1 MTLALSSLSLFRP
14 ASLADALHMLRDEGA
29 LVPIAGCT
37 DVYVNLHFGVA
48 KEQRYIDLWP
58 IPELRGIAAD
68 GATLRIGALTTYSEL
83 IHSPLVRRR
92 IPMLAAAAR
101 EVGGRQ
107 IQHRGTIGGNI
118 ANASPAGDSLP
129 ALAAAEATIVLRSAT
144 AERKVPLAAYF
155 TGYRTTVRQPDELI
169 VAVEIPKIEGRQY
182 WRKVGTRRAQAIS
195 KVMCA
200 AVRGPRVKV
209 ALGSVAAT
217 VVRLPET
224 ERILS
229 SQGTLAQAQAALRR
243 EIAPIDDIRSTAD
256 YRREVSAN
264 LLADFWQTTAGLTS
278 GRHGTGRGRDSRSVT
293 PDTLLK

>member
-1 MTLALSSLSLFRP
+1 MTRPSSSLSLLRP
-14 ASLADALHMLRDEGA
+14 AALADALHMLRDEGP
-29 LVPIAGCT
+29 LMPLAGCT
-37 DVYVNLHFGVA
+37 DVYVNLHFGLA

-68 GATLRIGALTTYSEL
+68 GSTLRIGALTTYSEL
-83 IHSPLVRRR
+83 IKSALVRRR
-92 IPMLAAAAR
+92 IPMLVAAAR

-118 ANASPAGDSLP
+118 ANASPAGDALP
-129 ALAAAEATIVLRSAT
+129 PLAAADATIVLRSAST
-144 AERKVPLAAYF
+144 ERKIPVTEFF
-155 TGYRTTVRQPDELI
+155 TGYRQTMRHADELI

-200 AVRGPRVKV
+200 AVRGPVVKI

-217 VVRLPET
+217 VVRLQET
-224 ERILS
+224 EHILS
-229 SQGTLAQAQAALRR
+229 SRGSLAEAQAALKR
-243 EIAPIDDIRSTAD
+243 EIAPIDDVRSTAD

-264 LLADFWQTTAGLTS
+264 LLADFWQSSAGLQP
-278 GRHGTGRGRDSRSVT
+278 RLRVPR
-293 PDTLLK
+293 K

>member
-1 MTLALSSLSLFRP
+1 MTRPSSSLSLLRP
-14 ASLADALHMLRDEGA
+14 AALADALHMLRDEGP
-29 LVPIAGCT
+29 LMPLAGCT
-37 DVYVNLHFGVA
+37 DVYVNLHFGLA

-68 GATLRIGALTTYSEL
+68 GSTLRIGALTTYSEL
-83 IHSPLVRRR
+83 IKSALVRRR
-92 IPMLAAAAR
+92 IPMLVAAAR

-118 ANASPAGDSLP
+118 ANASPAGDALP
-129 ALAAAEATIVLRSAT
+129 PLAAADATIVLRSAST
-144 AERKVPLAAYF
+144 ERKIPVTEFF
-155 TGYRTTVRQPDELI
+155 TGYRQTMRHADELI

-200 AVRGPRVKV
+200 AVRGPVVKI

-217 VVRLPET
+217 VVRLQET
-224 ERILS
+224 EHILS
-229 SQGTLAQAQAALRR
+229 SRGSLADAQAALKR
-243 EIAPIDDIRSTAD
+243 EIAPIDDVRSTAD

-264 LLADFWQTTAGLTS
+264 LLADFWQSSAGLQP
-278 GRHGTGRGRDSRSVT
+278 RLRVPR
-293 PDTLLK
+293 K

>member
-1 MTLALSSLSLFRP
+1 MTRPSSSLSLLRP
-14 ASLADALHMLRDEGA
+14 AVLSDALHMLRDEGP
-29 LVPIAGCT
+29 LMPIAGCT
-37 DVYVNLHFGVA
+37 DVYVNLHFGLA

-58 IPELRGIAAD
+58 IPELRGIVAD
-68 GATLRIGALTTYSEL
+68 GSTLRIGALTTYSEL
-83 IHSPLVRRR
+83 IQSAVVRRR
-92 IPMLAAAAR
+92 IPMLVAAAR

-118 ANASPAGDSLP
+118 ANASPAGDALP
-129 ALAAAEATIVLRSAT
+129 PLAAADAIVVLQSAT
-144 AERKVPLAAYF
+144 AERKIPLTEFF
-155 TGYRTTVRQPDELI
+155 TGYRQTMRQADELI
-169 VAVEIPKIEGRQY
+169 VAVEIPTLEGRQY

-200 AVRGPRVKV
+200 AVRGPLVKI

-229 SQGTLAQAQAALRR
+229 SRGSLADAQAALKR
-243 EIAPIDDIRSTAD
+243 EIAPIDDVRSTAD

-264 LLADFWQTTAGLTS
+264 LLADFWHTSAGRKPRL
-278 GRHGTGRGRDSRSVT
+278 R
-293 PDTLLK
+293 TLRK